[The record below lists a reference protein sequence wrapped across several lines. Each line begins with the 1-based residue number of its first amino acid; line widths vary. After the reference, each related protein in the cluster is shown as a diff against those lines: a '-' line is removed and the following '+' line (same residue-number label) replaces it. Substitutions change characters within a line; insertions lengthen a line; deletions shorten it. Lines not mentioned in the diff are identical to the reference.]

1 MIILTGGGGMIGSM
15 IAWHLNTQMNFD
27 DFVIVDD
34 LINEQQENNFNKRK
48 FIEYIAKDDLKKY
61 LNGKKNVSAVIH
73 MGAISATTE
82 SNFNRLLQSN
92 IRFSQALWHWCAENK
107 VPFIYASSAA
117 TYGDGSV
124 GYDDDESELDKLNP
138 LNAYGFSKHF
148 FDRWVQLELSK
159 NQPTPPQWCGLK
171 FFNVYGPNEYHKGR
185 MASVVFHAF
194 NQFKETNQI
203 KLFKSEHP
211 SYLDGMQVRDFIYVK
226 DAVKI
231 IIFFLN
237 NNNFSGL
244 YNAGTGNAE
253 TFKALAEAV
262 LINTKGQPNDIK
274 YIEMPNDLKGK
285 YQYYTQA
292 TMNKIN
298 SIGFNDNFMN
308 LKEGV
313 TDYLENYLLHQIGMH
328 KYVRPTY

>member
-61 LNGKKNVSAVIH
+61 LSDKKNVSAVIH

-117 TYGDGSV
+117 TYGNGSV
-124 GYDDDESELDKLNP
+124 GYGDNESELDKLSP
-138 LNAYGFSKHF
+138 LNAYGYSKHF

-185 MASVVFHAF
+185 MASVAFHAF

-211 SYLDGMQVRDFIYVK
+211 SYADGMQVRDFIYVK

-262 LINTKGQPNDIK
+262 LINTKGQPDDIK

-298 SIGFNDNFMN
+298 STGFNNNFMN

-313 TDYLENYLLHQIGMH
+313 TDYLENYLLTSDR
-328 KYVRPTY
+328 YA

>member
-117 TYGDGSV
+117 TYGNGSV
-124 GYDDDESELDKLNP
+124 GYGDNESELDKLSP
-138 LNAYGFSKHF
+138 LNAYGYSKHF

-211 SYLDGMQVRDFIYVK
+211 SYADGMQVRDFIYVK

-313 TDYLENYLLHQIGMH
+313 TDYLENYLLTSDR
-328 KYVRPTY
+328 YA

>member
-15 IAWHLNTQMNFD
+15 IAWYLNTQMNFD

-34 LINEQQENNFNKRK
+34 LINKQQENNFNKRK
-48 FIEYIAKDDLKKY
+48 FIEYIEKDDLKKY
-61 LNGKKNVSAVIH
+61 LSDKKNVSAVIH

-124 GYDDDESELDKLNP
+124 GYDDNESELDKLSP
-138 LNAYGFSKHF
+138 LNAYGYSKHF

-185 MASVVFHAF
+185 MASVVFHSF

-211 SYLDGMQVRDFIYVK
+211 SYADGMQVRDFIYVK

-262 LINTKGQPNDIK
+262 LINTKGQPDDIK

-313 TDYLENYLLHQIGMH
+313 TDYLENYLLTSDR
-328 KYVRPTY
+328 YA

>member
-48 FIEYIAKDDLKKY
+48 VIEYIAKDDLKKY

-117 TYGDGSV
+117 TYGNGSV
-124 GYDDDESELDKLNP
+124 GYGDNESELDKLSP
-138 LNAYGFSKHF
+138 LNAYGYSKHF

-211 SYLDGMQVRDFIYVK
+211 SYADGMQVRDFIYVK

-253 TFKALAEAV
+253 TFKALAEAL
-262 LINTKGQPNDIK
+262 LINTKGQPDDIK

-313 TDYLENYLLHQIGMH
+313 TDYLENYLLTSDR
-328 KYVRPTY
+328 YA

>member
-27 DFVIVDD
+27 DVVIVDD

-48 FIEYIAKDDLKKY
+48 FIEYVAKDDLKKY
-61 LNGKKNVSAVIH
+61 LKDKKNVSAVIH

-124 GYDDDESELDKLNP
+124 GYDDNESELDKLSP
-138 LNAYGFSKHF
+138 LNAYGYSKHF

-185 MASVVFHAF
+185 MASVVFHSF

-211 SYLDGMQVRDFIYVK
+211 SYADGMQVRDFIYVK

-313 TDYLENYLLHQIGMH
+313 TDYLESYLLTSDR
-328 KYVRPTY
+328 YA

>member
-48 FIEYIAKDDLKKY
+48 FIEYIAKDDLEKY
-61 LNGKKNVSAVIH
+61 LNDKKNVSAVIH

-124 GYDDDESELDKLNP
+124 GYDDNESELDKLSP
-138 LNAYGFSKHF
+138 LNAYGYSKHF

-185 MASVVFHAF
+185 MASVVFHSF

-211 SYLDGMQVRDFIYVK
+211 SYADGMQVRDFIYVK

-262 LINTKGQPNDIK
+262 LINTKGQPNDVK

-313 TDYLENYLLHQIGMH
+313 TDYLENYLLTSDR
-328 KYVRPTY
+328 YA

>member
-48 FIEYIAKDDLKKY
+48 FIEYIAKDDLEKY
-61 LNGKKNVSAVIH
+61 LNDKKNVSAVIH

-124 GYDDDESELDKLNP
+124 GYDDNESELDKLSP
-138 LNAYGFSKHF
+138 LNAYGYSKHF

-185 MASVVFHAF
+185 MASVVFHSF

-211 SYLDGMQVRDFIYVK
+211 SYADGMQVRDFIYVK

-253 TFKALAEAV
+253 TFKALAEAL
-262 LINTKGQPNDIK
+262 LINTKGQPDDIK

-313 TDYLENYLLHQIGMH
+313 TDYLESYLLTSDR
-328 KYVRPTY
+328 YA

>member
-15 IAWHLNTQMNFD
+15 VAWHLNTQMNFD
-27 DFVIVDD
+27 DFIIVDD

-48 FIEYIAKDDLKKY
+48 FIEYIAKDNLEKY
-61 LNGKKNVSAVIH
+61 LIDKKNVSAVIH

-92 IRFSQALWHWCAENK
+92 IRFSQTLWHWCTENK

-124 GYDDDESELDKLNP
+124 GYGDKESELDQLNP
-138 LNAYGFSKHF
+138 LNAYGYSKHF

-194 NQFKETNQI
+194 NQYQENNQI

-211 SYLDGMQVRDFIYVK
+211 SYADGMQVRDFIYVK
-226 DAVKI
+226 DAVEI

-237 NNNFSGL
+237 NNNLSGL

-262 LINTKGQPNDIK
+262 LINTKGLPDDIK
-274 YIEMPNDLKGK
+274 YINMPNDLKGK

-292 TMNKIN
+292 TMSKIN
-298 SIGFNDNFMN
+298 AIGFNNNFMN

-313 TDYLENYLLHQIGMH
+313 TDYLENYLL
-328 KYVRPTY
+328 TYDRYA

>member
-15 IAWHLNTQMNFD
+15 IAWHLNVQMNFD

-48 FIEYIAKDDLKKY
+48 FIEYIAKDDLEKY
-61 LNGKKNVSAVIH
+61 LSDKKNISAVIH

-82 SNFNRLLQSN
+82 SNFNRLLHSN
-92 IRFSQALWHWCAENK
+92 IRFSQALWYWCAENK

-117 TYGDGSV
+117 TYGDGSF
-124 GYDDDESELDKLNP
+124 GYSDNESELDQLNP
-138 LNAYGFSKHF
+138 LNAYGYSKHF
-148 FDRWVQLELSK
+148 FDRWVQLEVSK

-194 NQFKETNQI
+194 NQYQENNQI

-211 SYLDGMQVRDFIYVK
+211 SYADGMQVRDFIYVK
-226 DAVKI
+226 DAVEI

-237 NNNFSGL
+237 NTNLSGL

-262 LINTKGQPNDIK
+262 LINTKGLPDDVK
-274 YIEMPNDLKGK
+274 YINMPNDLKGK

-298 SIGFNDNFMN
+298 SIGFNSNFMN

-313 TDYLENYLLHQIGMH
+313 TDYLENYLLTSDR
-328 KYVRPTY
+328 YA

>member
-48 FIEYIAKDDLKKY
+48 FIEYIAKDDLEKY
-61 LNGKKNVSAVIH
+61 LNDKKNVSAVIH

-92 IRFSQALWHWCAENK
+92 IRFSQALWRWCAENK

-117 TYGDGSV
+117 TYGNGSV
-124 GYDDDESELDKLNP
+124 GYGDNESELDKLSP
-138 LNAYGFSKHF
+138 LNAYGYSKHF

-185 MASVVFHAF
+185 MASVAFHAF

-211 SYLDGMQVRDFIYVK
+211 SYADGMQVRDFIYVK

-253 TFKALAEAV
+253 TFKALAEAL
-262 LINTKGQPNDIK
+262 LINTKGQPDDIK

-313 TDYLENYLLHQIGMH
+313 TDYLENYLLTSDR
-328 KYVRPTY
+328 YA

>member
-48 FIEYIAKDDLKKY
+48 FIEYIVKDDLEKY
-61 LNGKKNVSAVIH
+61 LSDKKNISAVIH

-82 SNFNRLLQSN
+82 SNFNRLLHSN
-92 IRFSQALWHWCAENK
+92 IRFSQTLWHWCAENK

-117 TYGDGSV
+117 TYGDGSF
-124 GYDDDESELDKLNP
+124 GYGDNESELDQLNP
-138 LNAYGFSKHF
+138 LNAYGYSKHF
-148 FDRWVQLELSK
+148 FDRWVQLEVSK

-194 NQFKETNQI
+194 NQYHENNQI
-203 KLFKSEHP
+203 ELFKSEHP
-211 SYLDGMQVRDFIYVK
+211 SYADGMQVRDFIYVK
-226 DAVKI
+226 DAVEI

-237 NNNFSGL
+237 NNNLSGL

-262 LINTKGQPNDIK
+262 LINTKGLPDDIK
-274 YIEMPNDLKGK
+274 YINMPNDLKGK

-298 SIGFNDNFMN
+298 SIGFNSNFMN

-313 TDYLENYLLHQIGMH
+313 TDYLKNYLLTSDR
-328 KYVRPTY
+328 YA

>member
-48 FIEYIAKDDLKKY
+48 FIEYIAKDDLEKY
-61 LNGKKNVSAVIH
+61 LNDKKNVSAVIH

-124 GYDDDESELDKLNP
+124 GYDDNESELDKLSP
-138 LNAYGFSKHF
+138 LNAYGYSKHF

-185 MASVVFHAF
+185 MASVVFHSF

-211 SYLDGMQVRDFIYVK
+211 SYADGMQVRDFIYVK

-237 NNNFSGL
+237 NNDFSGL

-253 TFKALAEAV
+253 TFKALAEAL
-262 LINTKGQPNDIK
+262 LINTKGQPDDIK

-313 TDYLENYLLHQIGMH
+313 TDYLENYLLTSDR
-328 KYVRPTY
+328 YA

>member
-48 FIEYIAKDDLKKY
+48 FIEYIAKDDLEKY
-61 LNGKKNVSAVIH
+61 LNDKKNVSAVIH

-117 TYGDGSV
+117 TYGNGSV
-124 GYDDDESELDKLNP
+124 GYGDNESELDKLSP
-138 LNAYGFSKHF
+138 LNAYGYSKHF

-185 MASVVFHAF
+185 MASVVFHSF

-211 SYLDGMQVRDFIYVK
+211 SYADGMQVRDFIYVK

-313 TDYLENYLLHQIGMH
+313 TDYLENYLLTSDR
-328 KYVRPTY
+328 YA

>member
-48 FIEYIAKDDLKKY
+48 FIEYIAKDDLEKY
-61 LNGKKNVSAVIH
+61 LNDKKNVSAVIH

-117 TYGDGSV
+117 TYGNGSV
-124 GYDDDESELDKLNP
+124 GYGDNESELDKLSP
-138 LNAYGFSKHF
+138 LNAYGYSKHF

-185 MASVVFHAF
+185 MASVVFHSF

-211 SYLDGMQVRDFIYVK
+211 SYADGMQVRDFIYVK

-253 TFKALAEAV
+253 TFKALAEAL
-262 LINTKGQPNDIK
+262 LINTKGQPDDIK

-313 TDYLENYLLHQIGMH
+313 TDYLESYLLTSDR
-328 KYVRPTY
+328 YA

>member
-34 LINEQQENNFNKRK
+34 LINKQQENNFNKRK
-48 FIEYIAKDDLKKY
+48 FIEYIEKDDLKKY
-61 LNGKKNVSAVIH
+61 LSDKKNVSAVIH

-124 GYDDDESELDKLNP
+124 GYDDNESELDKLSP
-138 LNAYGFSKHF
+138 LNAYGYSKHF

-185 MASVVFHAF
+185 MASVVFHSF

-211 SYLDGMQVRDFIYVK
+211 SYADGMQVRDFIYVK

-253 TFKALAEAV
+253 TFKALAKAV
-262 LINTKGQPNDIK
+262 LINTKGQPDDIK

-313 TDYLENYLLHQIGMH
+313 TDYLESYLLTSDR
-328 KYVRPTY
+328 YA

>member
-34 LINEQQENNFNKRK
+34 LINKQQENNLNKRK

-61 LNGKKNVSAVIH
+61 FSDKKNVSAVIN

-124 GYDDDESELDKLNP
+124 GYDDNESELDKLSP
-138 LNAYGFSKHF
+138 LNAYGYSKHF

-185 MASVVFHAF
+185 MASVVFHSF

-211 SYLDGMQVRDFIYVK
+211 SYADGMQVRDFIYVK

-262 LINTKGQPNDIK
+262 LINTKGQPDDIK

-313 TDYLENYLLHQIGMH
+313 TDYLENYLLTSDR
-328 KYVRPTY
+328 YA

>member
-34 LINEQQENNFNKRK
+34 LINEQQENNFKKRK
-48 FIEYIAKDDLKKY
+48 FIEYIEKDDLKKY
-61 LNGKKNVSAVIH
+61 LSDKKNVSAVIH

-124 GYDDDESELDKLNP
+124 GYDDNESELDKLSP
-138 LNAYGFSKHF
+138 LNAYGYSKHF

-185 MASVVFHAF
+185 MASVVFHSF

-211 SYLDGMQVRDFIYVK
+211 SYSDGMQVRDFIYVK

-253 TFKALAEAV
+253 TFKALAEAL
-262 LINTKGQPNDIK
+262 LINTKGQPDDIK

-313 TDYLENYLLHQIGMH
+313 TDYLENYLLTSDR
-328 KYVRPTY
+328 YA

>member
-1 MIILTGGGGMIGSM
+1 
-15 IAWHLNTQMNFD
+15 
-27 DFVIVDD
+27 
-34 LINEQQENNFNKRK
+34 
-48 FIEYIAKDDLKKY
+48 
-61 LNGKKNVSAVIH
+61 
-73 MGAISATTE
+73 
-82 SNFNRLLQSN
+82 
-92 IRFSQALWHWCAENK
+92 
-107 VPFIYASSAA
+107 
-117 TYGDGSV
+117 
-124 GYDDDESELDKLNP
+124 
-138 LNAYGFSKHF
+138 
-148 FDRWVQLELSK
+148 
-159 NQPTPPQWCGLK
+159 
-171 FFNVYGPNEYHKGR
+171 
-185 MASVVFHAF
+185 
-194 NQFKETNQI
+194 
-203 KLFKSEHP
+203 
-211 SYLDGMQVRDFIYVK
+211 MQVRDFIYVK

-244 YNAGTGNAE
+244 YNSGTGNAE

-313 TDYLENYLLHQIGMH
+313 TDYLENYLLTSDR
-328 KYVRPTY
+328 YA

>member
-34 LINEQQENNFNKRK
+34 LINERQENNFNKRK
-48 FIEYIAKDDLKKY
+48 FIEYIAKDDLEKY
-61 LNGKKNVSAVIH
+61 LNDKKNVSAVIH

-117 TYGDGSV
+117 TYGNGSV
-124 GYDDDESELDKLNP
+124 GYGDNESELDKLSP
-138 LNAYGFSKHF
+138 LNAYGYSKHF

-211 SYLDGMQVRDFIYVK
+211 SYADGMQVRDFIYVK

-253 TFKALAEAV
+253 TFKALAEAL
-262 LINTKGQPNDIK
+262 LINTKGQPDDIK

-298 SIGFNDNFMN
+298 STGFNNNFMN

-313 TDYLENYLLHQIGMH
+313 TDYLENYLLTSDR
-328 KYVRPTY
+328 YA

>member
-61 LNGKKNVSAVIH
+61 LSDKKNVSAVIH

-117 TYGDGSV
+117 TYGNGSV
-124 GYDDDESELDKLNP
+124 GYGDNESELDKLSP
-138 LNAYGFSKHF
+138 LNAYGYSKHF

-185 MASVVFHAF
+185 MASVAFHAF

-211 SYLDGMQVRDFIYVK
+211 SYADGMQVRDFIYVK

-262 LINTKGQPNDIK
+262 LINTKGQPDDIK

-313 TDYLENYLLHQIGMH
+313 TDYLENYLLTSDR
-328 KYVRPTY
+328 YA

>member
-48 FIEYIAKDDLKKY
+48 FIEYITKDDLEKY
-61 LNGKKNVSAVIH
+61 LNDKKNVSAVIH

-117 TYGDGSV
+117 TYGNGLV
-124 GYDDDESELDKLNP
+124 GYGDNESELDKLSP
-138 LNAYGFSKHF
+138 LNAYGYSKHF

-185 MASVVFHAF
+185 MASVAFHAF
-194 NQFKETNQI
+194 NQFKETSKI
-203 KLFKSEHP
+203 KLFKSEHS
-211 SYLDGMQVRDFIYVK
+211 SYADGMQVRDFIYVK

-253 TFKALAEAV
+253 TFKALAEAL
-262 LINTKGQPNDIK
+262 LINTKGQPDDIK

-313 TDYLENYLLHQIGMH
+313 TDYLENYLLTSDR
-328 KYVRPTY
+328 YA

>member
-48 FIEYIAKDDLKKY
+48 FIEYIAKDDLEKY
-61 LNGKKNVSAVIH
+61 LNDKKNISAVIH

-124 GYDDDESELDKLNP
+124 GYDDNESELDKLSP
-138 LNAYGFSKHF
+138 LNAYGYSKHF

-185 MASVVFHAF
+185 MASVVFHSF

-211 SYLDGMQVRDFIYVK
+211 SYADGMQVRDFIYVK

-253 TFKALAEAV
+253 TFKALAEAL
-262 LINTKGQPNDIK
+262 LINTKGQPDDIK

-313 TDYLENYLLHQIGMH
+313 TDYLENYLLTSDR
-328 KYVRPTY
+328 YA

>member
-1 MIILTGGGGMIGSM
+1 M
-15 IAWHLNTQMNFD
+15 IAWHLNTQMSFD

-48 FIEYIAKDDLKKY
+48 FIEYISKDDLEKY
-61 LNGKKNVSAVIH
+61 LKDKKNVSAVIH

-117 TYGDGSV
+117 TYGNGSV
-124 GYDDDESELDKLNP
+124 GYGDNESELDKLSP
-138 LNAYGFSKHF
+138 LNAYGYSKHF

-211 SYLDGMQVRDFIYVK
+211 SYADGMQVRDFIYVK

-253 TFKALAEAV
+253 TFKALAEAL
-262 LINTKGQPNDIK
+262 LINTKGQPDDIK

-313 TDYLENYLLHQIGMH
+313 TDYLENYLLTSDR
-328 KYVRPTY
+328 YA

>member
-1 MIILTGGGGMIGSM
+1 MK
-15 IAWHLNTQMNFD
+15 
-27 DFVIVDD
+27 
-34 LINEQQENNFNKRK
+34 QQENNFNKRK

-61 LNGKKNVSAVIH
+61 LSDKKNVSAVIH

-124 GYDDDESELDKLNP
+124 GYDDNESELDKLSP
-138 LNAYGFSKHF
+138 LNAYGYSKHF

-185 MASVVFHAF
+185 MASVVFHSF

-211 SYLDGMQVRDFIYVK
+211 SYADGMQVRDFIYVK

-262 LINTKGQPNDIK
+262 LINTKGQPDDIK

-313 TDYLENYLLHQIGMH
+313 TDYLENYLLTSDR
-328 KYVRPTY
+328 YA

>member
-48 FIEYIAKDDLKKY
+48 FIEYIAKDDLEKY
-61 LNGKKNVSAVIH
+61 LNDKKNVSAVIH

-124 GYDDDESELDKLNP
+124 GYDDNESELDKLSP
-138 LNAYGFSKHF
+138 LNAYGYSKHF

-185 MASVVFHAF
+185 MASVVFHSF
-194 NQFKETNQI
+194 NQFQETNQI

-211 SYLDGMQVRDFIYVK
+211 SYADGMQVRDFIYVK

-253 TFKALAEAV
+253 TFKALAKAV
-262 LINTKGQPNDIK
+262 LINTKGQPDDIK

-313 TDYLENYLLHQIGMH
+313 TDYLESYLLTSDR
-328 KYVRPTY
+328 YA

>member
-34 LINEQQENNFNKRK
+34 LINKQQENNFNKRK
-48 FIEYIAKDDLKKY
+48 FIEYIEKDDLKKY
-61 LNGKKNVSAVIH
+61 LSDKKNVSALIH

-124 GYDDDESELDKLNP
+124 GYDDNESELDKLSP
-138 LNAYGFSKHF
+138 LNAYGYSKHF

-185 MASVVFHAF
+185 MASVVFHSF

-211 SYLDGMQVRDFIYVK
+211 SYADGMQVRDFIYVK

-253 TFKALAEAV
+253 TFKALAKAV
-262 LINTKGQPNDIK
+262 LINTKGQPDDIK

-313 TDYLENYLLHQIGMH
+313 TDYLENYLLTSDR
-328 KYVRPTY
+328 YA

>member
-34 LINEQQENNFNKRK
+34 LINKQQENNFNKRK

-61 LNGKKNVSAVIH
+61 LSDKKNVSAVIH

-117 TYGDGSV
+117 TYGNGSV
-124 GYDDDESELDKLNP
+124 GYGDNESELDKLSP
-138 LNAYGFSKHF
+138 LNAYGYSKHF

-185 MASVVFHAF
+185 MASVVFHSF

-211 SYLDGMQVRDFIYVK
+211 SYADGMQVRDFIYVK

-253 TFKALAEAV
+253 TFKALAEAL
-262 LINTKGQPNDIK
+262 LINTKGQPDDIK

-313 TDYLENYLLHQIGMH
+313 TDYLESYLLTSDR
-328 KYVRPTY
+328 YA

>member
-1 MIILTGGGGMIGSM
+1 MIILTGGAGMIGSM

-48 FIEYIAKDDLKKY
+48 FIEYIAKDDLEKY
-61 LNGKKNVSAVIH
+61 LNDKKNVSAVIH

-124 GYDDDESELDKLNP
+124 GYDDNESELDKLSP
-138 LNAYGFSKHF
+138 LNAYGYSKHF

-185 MASVVFHAF
+185 MASVVFHSF

-211 SYLDGMQVRDFIYVK
+211 SYADGMQVRDFIYVK

-313 TDYLENYLLHQIGMH
+313 TDYLENYLLTSDR
-328 KYVRPTY
+328 YA

>member
-15 IAWHLNTQMNFD
+15 IAWHLNTQMSFD

-34 LINEQQENNFNKRK
+34 LINEQQENNFKKRK
-48 FIEYIAKDDLKKY
+48 FIEYIAKDDLEKY
-61 LNGKKNVSAVIH
+61 LNDKKNVSAVIH

-117 TYGDGSV
+117 TYGNGSV
-124 GYDDDESELDKLNP
+124 GYGDNESELDKLSP
-138 LNAYGFSKHF
+138 LNAYGYSKHF

-185 MASVVFHAF
+185 MASVAFHAF

-211 SYLDGMQVRDFIYVK
+211 SYADGMQVRDFIYVK

-253 TFKALAEAV
+253 TFKALAEAL
-262 LINTKGQPNDIK
+262 LINTKGQPDDIK

-313 TDYLENYLLHQIGMH
+313 TDYLESYLLTSDR
-328 KYVRPTY
+328 YA

>member
-48 FIEYIAKDDLKKY
+48 FIEYIAKDDLEKY
-61 LNGKKNVSAVIH
+61 LNNKKNVSAVIH

-92 IRFSQALWHWCAENK
+92 IRFSQALWHWCAGNK

-117 TYGDGSV
+117 TYGNGSV
-124 GYDDDESELDKLNP
+124 GYGDNESELDKLSP
-138 LNAYGFSKHF
+138 LNAYGYSKHF

-185 MASVVFHAF
+185 MASVAFHAF

-211 SYLDGMQVRDFIYVK
+211 SYADGMQVRDFIYVK

-237 NNNFSGL
+237 SNNFSGL

-253 TFKALAEAV
+253 TFKALAEAL
-262 LINTKGQPNDIK
+262 LINTKGQPDDIK

-313 TDYLENYLLHQIGMH
+313 TDYLENYLLTSDR
-328 KYVRPTY
+328 YA

>member
-34 LINEQQENNFNKRK
+34 LINEKQENNFNKRK
-48 FIEYIAKDDLKKY
+48 FIEYIAKDDLEKY
-61 LNGKKNVSAVIH
+61 LNDKKNVSAVIH

-117 TYGDGSV
+117 TYGNGSV
-124 GYDDDESELDKLNP
+124 GYGDNESELDKLSP
-138 LNAYGFSKHF
+138 LNAYGYSKHF

-159 NQPTPPQWCGLK
+159 NQATPPQWCGLK

-185 MASVVFHAF
+185 MASVVFHSF

-211 SYLDGMQVRDFIYVK
+211 SYADGMQVRDFIYVK

-253 TFKALAEAV
+253 TFKALAEAL
-262 LINTKGQPNDIK
+262 LINTKGQPDDIK

-313 TDYLENYLLHQIGMH
+313 TDYLENYLLTSDR
-328 KYVRPTY
+328 YA

>member
-15 IAWHLNTQMNFD
+15 VAWHLNIQMNFD

-48 FIEYIAKDDLKKY
+48 FVEYIAKDNLEKY
-61 LNGKKNVSAVIH
+61 LSDKKNVSAVIH

-92 IRFSQALWHWCAENK
+92 IRFSQTLWYWCAENK

-124 GYDDDESELDKLNP
+124 GYGDNESELDQLNP
-138 LNAYGFSKHF
+138 LNAYGYSKHF

-194 NQFKETNQI
+194 NQYQENNQI

-211 SYLDGMQVRDFIYVK
+211 SYADGMQVRDFIYVK
-226 DAVKI
+226 DAVEI

-237 NNNFSGL
+237 NNNLSGL

-262 LINTKGQPNDIK
+262 LINTKGLPDDIK
-274 YIEMPNDLKGK
+274 YINMPNDLKGK

-298 SIGFNDNFMN
+298 SIGFNSNFMN

-313 TDYLENYLLHQIGMH
+313 TDYLENYLLTSDR
-328 KYVRPTY
+328 YA

>member
-48 FIEYIAKDDLKKY
+48 FIEYIAKDDLEKY
-61 LNGKKNVSAVIH
+61 LSDKKNVSAVIH

-124 GYDDDESELDKLNP
+124 GYDDNESELDKLSP
-138 LNAYGFSKHF
+138 LNAYGYSKHF

-185 MASVVFHAF
+185 MASVVFHSF

-211 SYLDGMQVRDFIYVK
+211 SYADGMQVRDFIYVK

-313 TDYLENYLLHQIGMH
+313 TDYLENYLLTSDR
-328 KYVRPTY
+328 YA